1 MTGAL
6 AIINAL
12 ISLMALADKLGLNMD
27 LVKAKF
33 DQAKAEGR
41 DVSPEEVQEM
51 ADAAGDASNRLD
63 ALINRLP
70 TGD

>member
-6 AIINAL
+6 QLINAL
-12 ISLMALADKLGLNMD
+12 ISLLALADKLGLNVD

-41 DVSPEEVQEM
+41 DVSDAEVKEM
-51 ADAAGDASNRLD
+51 ADAAEAASERLEH
-63 ALINRLP
+63 LINQLP
-70 TGD
+70 PT

>member
-41 DVSPEEVQEM
+41 DVTAEEVQQM
-51 ADAAGDASNRLD
+51 ADAAGDASTRLD